1 MMPLKAAILSQRSKP
16 ARARA
21 VRPVRPARQVIG
33 RPEQAGA
40 AGSGRSDVAP
50 IGRLLASR
58 PDLIGCNES
67 ISAA

>member
-21 VRPVRPARQVIG
+21 GPARQVIG